1 MVAAEWNEEKWKSNK
16 KIIRGIEEIS
26 LSVEVKTATDSANK
40 TTKVVGRGL
49 EKLSVKFSTS
59 LGTGGNPEKEQKD
72 LHNKCGKSAPF
83 YCGEIQLGEND
94 FILTSVDMKEGLL
107 TPKGDITAASFEL
120 VFLEDGKKQ
129 EEKGTAEA
137 PLDGLIITYEG
148 ENIGRKIAV
157 KSLLYTQ
164 YVSSHADVLEINF
177 NDVGKNWDK
186 WDNGKIAGTEISVE
200 CAGVKS
206 GKMFIHSCSPKNG
219 VFELRALSV
228 PLEYNNTATKS
239 WEKVTLEDLA
249 KEIAE
254 KHGLT
259 CKTFSTKGIKRKYV
273 AQNNTGDFSFL
284 GERCKLEGAAFV
296 VYNGDLNLYDEKTL
310 EAGSNTLE
318 IDIDDKRFTEAVPVQ
333 SKDKALS
340 EYTVKNGRF
349 SGSAKDDN
357 GGQVITKVIDEA
369 LDSDSE
375 AKDIAAALLRNRNK
389 GLQCIEITTD
399 LQKGV
404 SAGSVLKLK
413 SESRPSWNGVVFV
426 YKVRHNFMGNKSK
439 IWARKPL
446 DY

>member
-1 MVAAEWNEEKWKSNK
+1 MVCAEWNEEKWRSNK
-16 KIIRGIEEIS
+16 NIIRGIEEIS

-49 EKLSVKFSTS
+49 EKLNVKFSTS
-59 LGTGGNPEKEQKD
+59 LGTGGNPEKEQKE

-94 FILTSVDMKEGLL
+94 FMLTSVNLKNGIL
-107 TPKGDITAASFEL
+107 TPKGDITAATFEL

-129 EEKGTAEA
+129 EEKGTTEA
-137 PLDGLIITYEG
+137 PLDNLVITYEG
-148 ENIGRKIAV
+148 ENIARKIAV
-157 KSLLYTQ
+157 KSITYTQ
-164 YVSSHADVLEINF
+164 YASSHADVLELSF
-177 NDVGKNWDK
+177 NDVGKNWNK
-186 WDNGKIAGTEISVE
+186 WDNGKMAGTEISVE
-200 CAGVKS
+200 CTGVKS
-206 GKMFIHSCSPKNG
+206 GKMFVHSCSPKNG

-228 PLEYNNTATKS
+228 PLEYNSTATKS
-239 WEKVTLEDLA
+239 WEKVTLEDLS

-273 AQNNTGDFSFL
+273 SQNNTGDFSFL
-284 GERCKLEGAAFV
+284 EERCKLEGASFV
-296 VYNGDLNLYDEKTL
+296 CFDGNLNLYDEKAL
-310 EAGSNTLE
+310 EAGGNTLE

-333 SKDKALS
+333 SKDKAIS

-349 SGSAKDDN
+349 SGTAKDDN
-357 GGQVITKVIDEA
+357 KGQVITKVIDEA

-375 AKDIAAALLRNRNK
+375 AKDIATALLRNRNK
-389 GLQCIEITTD
+389 GLECIEIDTD

-404 SAGSVLKLK
+404 SAGTVLKLK
-413 SESRPSWNGVVFV
+413 SESRPIWNGKVFV
-426 YKVRHNFMGNKSK
+426 YKVRHNFMTNKSK

-446 DY
+446 EY